1 MVTTMFSSFFRAVMV
16 ALLLAAV
23 AAGCATGPAGG
34 PSSAQVEALLLQAGF
49 KTVPARSEQQL
60 AYLPQLP
67 AGQVTVLTQ
76 MNRSWYVYPDLPQKR
91 VYVGTLKEYEA
102 YLALRQ
108 KANLPLPDP
117 YASSLRQD
125 AAMTADSKRYA
136 DVPGNWWPEFGDL
149 GWQ

>member
-1 MVTTMFSSFFRAVMV
+1 MNRLVNLFRIV

-23 AAGCATGPAGG
+23 AAGCATGPAGA

-60 AYLPQLP
+60 TYLPQLP

-76 MNRSWYVYPDLPQKR
+76 FNRQWYVYPDLPQKR
-91 VYVGTLKEYEA
+91 VYVGTLKQYEA

-108 KANLPLPDP
+108 QANLPLPDP
-117 YASSLRQD
+117 YAVVAAAGRRDDRRFQALRRRPRQLV
-125 AAMTADSKRYA
+125 AGVR
-136 DVPGNWWPEFGDL
+136 
-149 GWQ
+149 